1 MLELKEIESF
11 YPEYLRPFKANILR
25 EYLQYKMLEA
35 VYSSKFGQDLVFM
48 GGTAIHIAHGLPR
61 FSEDLDFDNRGVD
74 KKGFTALSGILKRKL
89 TLEGYKVE
97 IDNAFGGAY
106 RAYIK
111 FAGLLYDN
119 KISSHK
125 GEKMLIQLDAE
136 PQNFSYDPSR
146 TILNKFD
153 IFTQIN
159 VVPEA
164 ILLAQKIYAIF
175 ARKRPMGR
183 DFYDAIFLFGKTGP
197 DFDYLKSKAGII
209 DKADLKDKLL
219 KRCKALDFKQLADDT
234 GKFLFNPD
242 DSKKVILFTQFIES
256 F

>member
-35 VYSSKFGQDLVFM
+35 VYSSEFGHKLTFM

-61 FSEDLDFDNRGVD
+61 FSEDLDFDNRGLD
-74 KKGFTALSGILKRKL
+74 KKGFEALSVLLKRKL

-97 IDNAFGGAY
+97 IDNAFAGVY
-106 RAYIK
+106 RAYVK
-111 FAGLLYDN
+111 FAGLLYEN
-119 KISSHK
+119 KLSPHK

-146 TILNKFD
+146 NILNKFD
-153 IFTQIN
+153 IFTQID
-159 VVPEA
+159 VVPED
-164 ILLAQKIYAIF
+164 ILLAQKIYAVF
-175 ARKRPMGR
+175 ARKRPMGK
-183 DFYDAIFLFGKTGP
+183 DFYDAIFLFGKAAP
-197 DFDYLKSKAGII
+197 NFDYLKSKIGIA

-219 KRCKALDFKQLADDT
+219 KRCKMLDFKQLADDA

-242 DSKKVILFTQFIES
+242 DSKKVLLFPQFINS
-256 F
+256 I